1 MIILK
6 KNGIVP
12 FVKYEI
18 ENYERMLS
26 YVQDSF
32 GVGVVLKDF
41 VKNND
46 KLETKDI
53 DIKNEICISFIK
65 EQLAPSTKEFLKMFD
80 II

>member
-1 MIILK
+1 M
-6 KNGIVP
+6 
-12 FVKYEI
+12 
-18 ENYERMLS
+18 
-26 YVQDSF
+26 
-32 GVGVVLKDF
+32 GVVLKDF